1 MGPVYANVYA
11 QTGNPAPL
19 NAMAKAMCEY
29 LDIPPDEWL
38 LPVREPPQPE
48 GAGQAEQAQAQAQV
62 QARQAEQDAAI
73 KAQQVQREAMTAEQ
87 EMAMRGNEHAQ
98 QMKHREEA
106 HQQDM
111 RIKTTQARAAGKRN
125 KK

>member
-1 MGPVYANVYA
+1 
-11 QTGNPAPL
+11 
-19 NAMAKAMCEY
+19 
-29 LDIPPDEWL
+29 
-38 LPVREPPQPE
+38 
-48 GAGQAEQAQAQAQV
+48 
-62 QARQAEQDAAI
+62 
-73 KAQQVQREAMTAEQ
+73 MTAEQ